1 MLGSD
6 SKPETRNSKPQPQAG
21 LTYRFMREGEEGVVC
36 DFVNRIFDLS
46 VAPLYSKKGQKN
58 FKKYVDPEE
67 MSARVHAR
75 HFVLLALADDEITGM
90 IEMRR
95 HRHVSLL
102 FVEQEFQGKGLGG
115 EILGLAVEI
124 CLSNSSPLREVTVNS
139 SPNAVKAYERMG
151 FQITGEEQNIN
162 GVRSVPMVKVLG
174 EEIRDKC

>member
-1 MLGSD
+1 
-6 SKPETRNSKPQPQAG
+6 
-21 LTYRFMREGEEGVVC
+21 MRHGEERTVC
-36 DFVNRIFDLS
+36 EMVHRVFDLT
-46 VAPLYSKKGQKN
+46 VAPLYSKKGQQH

-67 MSARVHAR
+67 MSARVHTH
-75 HFVLLALADDEITGM
+75 HFVFLALADVDIIGM

-102 FVEQEFQGKGLGG
+102 FVEQEFQGKGLGR
-115 EILGLAVEI
+115 ELLSLAVEI

-151 FQITGEEQNIN
+151 FQSTGGEQNIS

>member
-1 MLGSD
+1 M
-6 SKPETRNSKPQPQAG
+6 
-21 LTYRFMREGEEGVVC
+21 VH
-36 DFVNRIFDLS
+36 RIFDLS

-58 FKKYVDPEE
+58 FKKYADPEE
-67 MSARVHAR
+67 MSARVHAL
-75 HFVLLALADDEITGM
+75 HFVLLALADDEIIGM

-174 EEIRDKC
+174 